1 LPAPPLRHATIDI
14 AKLDPFRAEEAI
26 HDLAAALA
34 YYGEKYHAEDAPEIS
49 DAEYDALFR
58 RLESIEQRFPHLSR
72 VDSPTAK
79 VGAAAAAGFRKVRH
93 SVPMLSLGNA
103 FSRADIEDFVGS
115 VRNFLAEFKDNSDR
129 ELAFIAELKIDGL
142 SCALR
147 YEQRRLIRAAT
158 RGDGQEGEDVT
169 ANIRTIAHIPQTL
182 PADAPDI
189 VEIRGEVYMTDAD
202 FAALNQR
209 QLAGGSKLFANP
221 RNAAAGSL
229 RQLDPMITASRPIRF
244 FGYGWGETSTMLGET
259 QSSVRERLQRWGFTL
274 NEPSRI
280 VGSVEE
286 MMEFYQQIEL
296 ARPTLGFSIDGIVY
310 KVDRLDLQ
318 QRLGFVS
325 RAPRWAI
332 AHKFPPEQAKTRLED
347 ILIQVGRTGALTP
360 VAILTPI
367 NVGGVMV
374 GRATLH
380 NEDYITEKDIRIG
393 DMVVIQRAGDVIP
406 QVVQSLPALRP
417 ENAAAYVPPETCPV
431 CGSHAVREQGAVVRR
446 CTGGLVCPAQAVER
460 LRHFVMRDAM
470 DIEGLGAKTIQ
481 EFYDDGLIRTPG
493 DIFRLDIAGIVG
505 REGWGEVSARKLIEN
520 IAVRR
525 TAPLDRFIHALG
537 IIQVGQ
543 STARLLA
550 RNYSSFSQFR
560 AAMAEA
566 GDPESEAWRRLVA
579 INGIGESMA
588 TDIVGFFTEPNNLAV
603 VDDLLSQ
610 LTIADYAAPSAQQA
624 GNSEFTGKTLVF
636 TGTLSSMTRNE
647 AKARAEALG
656 ANVAGSVSS
665 KTDFVV
671 AGADAGSKATKAR
684 ALGLTVLS
692 EEEFVSKLA
701 ASEG

>member
-1 LPAPPLRHATIDI
+1 LPAPTLRHATI
-14 AKLDPFRAEEAI
+14 APEKLDPFRAEEAI
-26 HDLAAALA
+26 HDLVAALA
-34 YYGEKYHAEDAPEIS
+34 YYGEKYHVEDAPEIS

-58 RLESIEQRFPHLSR
+58 RLESIEQLFPKLAR
-72 VDSPTAK
+72 EDSPTAK
-79 VGAAAAAGFRKVRH
+79 VGATPAAGFGKVRH
-93 SVPMLSLGNA
+93 TVPMLSLGNA
-103 FSRADIEDFVGS
+103 FSRADIEDFVSS
-115 VRNFLAEFKDNSDR
+115 VRNFLAEFKDDPEKS
-129 ELAFIAELKIDGL
+129 LSFIAELKIDGL

-147 YEQRRLIRAAT
+147 YEQRRLVRAAT

-169 ANIRTIAHIPQTL
+169 ANIRTIADIPQTL
-182 PADAPDI
+182 PSDAPDI
-189 VEIRGEVYMTDAD
+189 VEVRGEVYMTDAD
-202 FAALNQR
+202 FVALNRR
-209 QLAGGSKLFANP
+209 QADSGGKIFANP

-229 RQLDPMITASRPIRF
+229 RQLDPTITASRPIRF
-244 FGYGWGETSTMLGET
+244 FGYGWGETSAILGET
-259 QSSVRERLQRWGFTL
+259 QSGVRARLQSWGFTL
-274 NEPSRI
+274 NQPSHI
-280 VGSVEE
+280 VGSVEA
-286 MMEFYQQIEL
+286 MMEFYQEIEL
-296 ARPTLGFSIDGIVY
+296 ARPTLSFSIDGIVY

-380 NEDYITEKDIRIG
+380 NEDYIAEKDIRIG

-406 QVVQSLPALRP
+406 QVVQCLPALRP
-417 ENAAAYVPPETCPV
+417 ENAQAYTPPETCPV
-431 CGSHAVREQGAVVRR
+431 CGSHAIREEGAVVRR
-446 CTGGLVCPAQAVER
+446 CTGGLICPAQAVER

-481 EFYDDGLIRTPG
+481 EFYDDGLIHTPG
-493 DIFRLDIAGIVG
+493 DIFRLNIDQIVG

-520 IAVRR
+520 IAARR
-525 TAPLDRFIHALG
+525 IVPLDRFIHALG

-550 RNYSSFSQFR
+550 RNYGSFSEFR
-560 AAMAEA
+560 TAMADA
-566 GDPESEAWRRLVA
+566 ADPEGDAWRRLVA

-588 TDIVGFFTEPNNLAV
+588 TDIVGFFAEPNNIIV
-603 VDDLLSQ
+603 IDDLLAQ
-610 LTIADYAAPSAQQA
+610 LTIADYAAPSAQQT

-636 TGTLSSMTRNE
+636 TGTLSSMTRGE

-665 KTDFVV
+665 KTDFVI

-692 EEEFVSKLA
+692 EDEFIAKLA
-701 ASEG
+701 VPEA

>member
-1 LPAPPLRHATIDI
+1 MPAPSLRHANIAID
-14 AKLDPFRAEEAI
+14 KLGPFRAEEAI

-34 YYGEKYHAEDAPEIS
+34 YYGEKYHVEDAPEIS
-49 DAEYDALFR
+49 DAEYDALFQ
-58 RLESIEQRFPHLSR
+58 RLASIEQLFPKLAR
-72 VDSPTAK
+72 EDSPTSK
-79 VGAAAAAGFRKVRH
+79 VGAAPAAGFRKVRH
-93 SVPMLSLGNA
+93 AVPMLSLGNA
-103 FSRADIEDFVGS
+103 FSRADIKDFVSS
-115 VRNFLAEFKDNSDR
+115 VRNFLAEFKDDPDKM
-129 ELAFIAELKIDGL
+129 LAFIAELKIDGL

-147 YEQRRLIRAAT
+147 YEQRRLVRAAT

-169 ANIRTIAHIPQTL
+169 ANIRTIADIPKTL

-189 VEIRGEVYMTDAD
+189 VEIRGEVYMTDD
-202 FAALNQR
+202 EFVALNQR
-209 QLAGGSKLFANP
+209 QADSGGKIFANP

-229 RQLDPMITASRPIRF
+229 RQLDPSITASRPIRF
-244 FGYGWGETSTMLGET
+244 FGYGWGETSTSLGET
-259 QSSVRERLQRWGFTL
+259 QSSVRARLQSWGFIL

-286 MMEFYQQIEL
+286 MLEFYQQIEL
-296 ARPTLGFSIDGIVY
+296 TRPTLGFSIDGIVY

-360 VAILTPI
+360 VAVLTPI

-374 GRATLH
+374 ARATLH
-380 NEDYITEKDIRIG
+380 NEDYIAEKDIRIG

-406 QVVQSLPALRP
+406 QVVQRLPALRP
-417 ENAAAYVPPETCPV
+417 ETAQAYMPPETCPV
-431 CGSHAVREQGAVVRR
+431 CGSHAIREEGAVVRR

-481 EFYDDGLIRTPG
+481 EFYDDELIRTPG
-493 DIFRLDIAGIVG
+493 DIFRLDVAKIVG

-520 IAVRR
+520 IAARR
-525 TAPLDRFIHALG
+525 IVPLERFIHALG

-550 RNYSSFSQFR
+550 RNYGSFSAFR
-560 AAMAEA
+560 TAMADA
-566 GDPESEAWRRLVA
+566 ADPEGDAWRRLVA

-588 TDIVGFFTEPNNLAV
+588 SDIVGFFTEPNNITV
-603 VDDLLSQ
+603 IDDLLAQ
-610 LTIADYAAPSAQQA
+610 LTITDYEAPSARKT

-636 TGTLSSMTRNE
+636 TGTLSSMTRSE

-665 KTDFVV
+665 KTDFVI

-692 EEEFVSKLA
+692 EEEFVAKLTVPDA
-701 ASEG
+701 